1 MTGIIAY
8 PGGNLNTNDWKL
20 RETLV
25 KGENAMEKT
34 RFRLTKGTA
43 VLIIA
48 VTAILLAAAVLVRG
62 MPDGA
67 QSGLR
72 SLLDTST
79 ADGREKYLSALGWE
93 IDRSSEEAREVTLPA
108 QFDGVM
114 AQYNQLQL
122 QQGFDLSAFAGQNCD
137 QYTYRVTN
145 YPGED
150 GVLVTLYVRGRQ
162 VIGGDI
168 HSARMDGFMHTL
180 TSVP

>member
-1 MTGIIAY
+1 
-8 PGGNLNTNDWKL
+8 
-20 RETLV
+20 LV